1 MFVLNSQ
8 IMIRYSPS
16 QPGTIFDWKVQ
27 RRIYDLNDQNGN
39 PATFIVYDHNLW
51 WKSNPTKACERKNE
65 SSNLTILFRYRYQA
79 AIICLVYRNYG
90 FCNSVWIYGLQ
101 TETIKMKKY
110 FTSCGKCWLGISLIR
125 SSIKIKLRDSSGYF
139 STLVLNHVF
148 CWLNIVWYKA
158 CHLVQHPFAPNSK
171 FQKVPSFQ
179 CVANL
184 IIWIFYVI
192 KIWIKAHCGLEV
204 SEYEGL
210 EIRHNR

>member
-1 MFVLNSQ
+1 
-8 IMIRYSPS
+8 MIRYSPS

-39 PATFIVYDHNLW
+39 PATFIVYGEKVTLPRLVKKKRIFQLDYTFSL
-51 WKSNPTKACERKNE
+51 SI
-65 SSNLTILFRYRYQA
+65 SSSYYLLGVSKLRFEFGVNIP
-79 AIICLVYRNYG
+79 YG
-90 FCNSVWIYGLQ
+90 SQ

-148 CWLNIVWYKA
+148 CWLNIDRYKA